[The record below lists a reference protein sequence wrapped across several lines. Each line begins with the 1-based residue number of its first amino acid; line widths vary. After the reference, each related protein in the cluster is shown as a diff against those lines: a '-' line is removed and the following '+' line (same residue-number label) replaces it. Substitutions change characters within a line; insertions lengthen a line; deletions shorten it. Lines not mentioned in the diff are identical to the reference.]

1 MRKVMI
7 EKIHSLSYITPLI
20 PSNAL
25 PLPMLPSQLKNKN
38 SDEKQQICEGKVNM
52 KSNKP

>member
-1 MRKVMI
+1 MI
-7 EKIHSLSYITPLI
+7 EKIHSLSKITPT
-20 PSNAL
+20 SNAL
-25 PLPMLPSQLKNKN
+25 PLTMLPSLLQNKN